1 MYPKRVLFI
10 IALSILIMLLLM
22 YLIYDFD
29 MSLMN
34 VSNVF
39 FFMGT
44 IYFFP
49 GLIIVSGATDI
60 FYGIGYLTRR
70 MFLKDKGDGS
80 YFKSFKD
87 YKEYKCI
94 KNGRYNTKDN
104 TKGKGVNILLV
115 GGVYIIISIVISM
128 II

>member
-1 MYPKRVLFI
+1 MYPKRVLFT

-22 YLIYDFD
+22 FLLYDFD

-34 VSNVF
+34 ISNVF

-49 GLIIVSGATDI
+49 GLIIVSGSTDV
-60 FYGIGYLTRR
+60 FTGIGYLTRR
-70 MFLKDKGDGS
+70 TVFKDKGDGN
-80 YFKSFKD
+80 YFKSFND
-87 YKEYKCI
+87 YKEYKYL
-94 KNGRYNTKDN
+94 KNGKYNTE
-104 TKGKGVNILLV
+104 GKGVNILLV